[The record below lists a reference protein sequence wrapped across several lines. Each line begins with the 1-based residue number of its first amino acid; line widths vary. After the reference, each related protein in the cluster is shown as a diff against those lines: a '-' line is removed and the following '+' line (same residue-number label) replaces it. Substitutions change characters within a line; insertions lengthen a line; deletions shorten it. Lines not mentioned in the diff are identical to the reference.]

1 MSLQNIQWYRDHTG
15 LAPQTIKRRAD
26 DGKVQGHP
34 QGREVLYETKDL
46 LPALYGQEGAQSH
59 LDLARERAH
68 LARAQRIKCELETDV
83 LRKNLLPR
91 EQVVNEFGEAVTR
104 YRAKMLAL
112 PVKAAA
118 VVSGLDSVPEIES
131 IIKNLVHEALDEL
144 VGIAAGD
151 GSDIQQGEAAAGTD
165 YQPMGGQPTKAKP
178 RSKRRAR
185 PMEH

>member
-1 MSLQNIQWYRDHTG
+1 MSHTRAEIGDHIDLSTRKVSDLFKGNPELREASLDEIRIFYIRD
-15 LAPQTIKRRAD
+15 LREKAA
-26 DGKVQGHP
+26 
-34 QGREVLYETKDL
+34 GRYSK
-46 LPALYGQEGAQSH
+46 GS
-59 LDLARERAH
+59 LDLSQERAH

-118 VVSGLDSVPEIES
+118 VVSGLDSVPEVES
-131 IIKNLVHEALDEL
+131 IIKNLVHEALEEL

-151 GSDIQQGEAAAGTD
+151 GSDIQQGEATAGTA